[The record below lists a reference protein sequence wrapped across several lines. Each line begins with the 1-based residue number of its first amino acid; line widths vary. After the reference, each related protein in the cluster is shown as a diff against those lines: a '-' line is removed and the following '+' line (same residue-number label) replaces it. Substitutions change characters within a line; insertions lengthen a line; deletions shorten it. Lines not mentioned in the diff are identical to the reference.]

1 MSNIFTNYNN
11 VPENYIPNNINQP
24 PIIKK
29 EYNIPLEIYNAKGE
43 FVGLTWNT
51 CDNILLNFNISG
63 NVTYDTGVY
72 EDAETYLT
80 GKKLQIIFYDFKY
93 FALFNDTFD
102 ASINAIYE
110 ISENI
115 QKNIL
120 VPGIYYLQLNLLDDT
135 NNISLTLIS
144 PDECQIVVK

>member
-11 VPENYIPNNINQP
+11 VPENYIPNNIDQP

-29 EYNIPLEIYNAKGE
+29 ECNIPLEIYNAKGE
-43 FVGLTWNT
+43 FVGLTWNN

-63 NVTYDTGVY
+63 NVTYDSGIY
-72 EDAETYLT
+72 EDAETYLA

-93 FALFNDTFD
+93 FALFNDIFD
-102 ASINAIYE
+102 ANINAIYE
-110 ISENI
+110 ISEDT
-115 QKNIL
+115 QKNVLI
-120 VPGIYYLQLNLLDDT
+120 PGIYYLQLNLLDDT

-144 PDECQIVVK
+144 PEECQVIIK